1 MSYTQTAMLTRPPR
15 KLDNPSEQEPP
26 PLSETPETRKGIGV
40 TEKPAETE
48 RPHAIETYKVG
59 LPGAE
64 KMVADTATG
73 DQVGVRRFDV
83 GDVTDV
89 KRTAIEEGEEAALQS
104 LAGQSPENKGAIAK
118 GAIESSQAEGKDI
131 AEISQLLEGQRD
143 ALLVVDA
150 ATIKNESISKEGLH
164 LLIPKG
170 ELEKVKPRLEEL
182 GYSTKEIEQLGLE
195 AKKGRSQFVFL
206 YAKERGGIS
215 AKKESGLGVAAPEAK
230 PKTEVGPSREQIET
244 IKRELQEKAKHN
256 FETKVK
262 PLIDEIQKMAE
273 KFPDLDPSFAE
284 SLKNDLANPDKF
296 FTTSDFYG
304 SDDEIL
310 IADFA
315 QTKDMLSRALN
326 GKGFENIYNNGVLS
340 TRASLALDG
349 NLTIIQGFGNWD
361 VRAKSELT
369 KRQQKKKMVE
379 SIEVV

>member
-73 DQVGVRRFDV
+73 DQVGVRRFEV

-195 AKKGRSQFVFL
+195 A
-206 YAKERGGIS
+206 
-215 AKKESGLGVAAPEAK
+215 PEAK

-284 SLKNDLANPDKF
+284 SLKNDLANADKF
-296 FTTSDFYG
+296 LKTSDFYG